1 MMLIDT
7 HSHLYSE
14 NLQPDIEEILQRC
27 KQQQLGVIIL
37 PNINEESILPMN
49 LLAAKSDKELL
60 MLPAIG
66 LHPCDVKDDIQ
77 TQLNFFKAELDKGK
91 YIAIGETGL
100 DYYWDLSLKKQQ
112 QISFQT
118 QIEWGIEKNLPVIIH
133 SRNATEDCIAMVK
146 DFNGKPR
153 GVFHCFSGSL
163 NEAKEIIAMG
173 FYLGIGG
180 SVTYKNSTELNEVLK
195 QLDLNQIVLETDSPY
210 LPPVPHRGKRNESSY
225 VSLVAKHIASLKN
238 IPVEDVAEIT
248 TQNAKKLFAI
258 SI

>member
-1 MMLIDT
+1 MLIDT
-7 HSHLYSE
+7 HSHLYHE
-14 NLQPDIEEILQRC
+14 NLQPDIEEVLQRC
-27 KQQQLGVIIL
+27 KQQQVGVIIL

-49 LLAAKSDKELL
+49 LLAKKSDKELL

-66 LHPCDVKDDIQ
+66 LHPCDVKEDIEA
-77 TQLNFFKAELDKGK
+77 QLDFFKAELDSGK

-100 DYYWDLSLKKQQ
+100 DYYWDVSLKKQQ

-118 QIEWGIEKNLPVIIH
+118 QIAWGIEKDLPVIIH

-146 DFNGKPR
+146 NFDRKSK

-180 SVTYKNSTELNEVLK
+180 SVTYKNSTELNEVLLE
-195 QLDLNQIVLETDSPY
+195 LDLSRVILETDSPY

-225 VSLVAKHIASLKN
+225 VSLVAKHIATLKN
-238 IPVEDVAEIT
+238 VSVEEVAEIT

-258 SI
+258 NI